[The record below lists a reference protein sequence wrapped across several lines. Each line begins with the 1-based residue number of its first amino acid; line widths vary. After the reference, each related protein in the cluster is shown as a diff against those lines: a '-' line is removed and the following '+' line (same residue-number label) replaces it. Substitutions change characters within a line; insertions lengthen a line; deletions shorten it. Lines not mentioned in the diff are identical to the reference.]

1 MKNNNSFKKIS
12 DSILREL
19 ILLFAPETLNTLHLA
34 SLYNDSKSK
43 ERIRKIK
50 ICRKKIYKIIIRF
63 KENDLEYYK
72 QLNNVQLFYTIY
84 NKMEYL
90 DQKELKIL
98 RDFCYS
104 LSDKYDLRIRRD
116 EDEEETEDQIYYKYS
131 NIIDNIIDER
141 SSY

>member
-19 ILLFAPETLNTLHLA
+19 ILLFIPETLNTLHLA

-50 ICRKKIYKIIIRF
+50 ICRKKVYKIIIRF